1 MVKNP
6 KTSLIKELDEIV
18 ELTTKQ
24 NYHYVRGRAYLY
36 EGFAAVY
43 LWWLKAKA
51 VDGFL
56 EEQYQL
62 HKIGGKEHELNSPGF
77 RGGWLV

>member
-1 MVKNP
+1 MTNKQTLV
-6 KTSLIKELDEIV
+6 KELDEIV

-24 NYHYVRGRAYLY
+24 NYHYVRGRKYLY

-51 VDGFL
+51 ANCL
-56 EEQYQL
+56 L
-62 HKIGGKEHELNSPGF
+62 LLAS
-77 RGGWLV
+77 LTM